1 MFSARNTSF
10 WLGTES
16 LFRCANQRTYGEA
29 RRGVFGGL
37 FRWFKQRGHTG
48 YCEVGGTASVMFTR
62 LGCSY
67 RSKRARGLSAAD
79 GGKYAGT
86 IRAVT
91 EALAAGAVPNFARLE
106 SHQLVFDRVI
116 HRDNPRL
123 PRVSPPDNGPCVT
136 LGQLQAGRFP
146 REHET
151 LGLESIH
158 SIERAPDRTFSDAQL
173 NRNRG
178 PRASLRAQ

>member
-1 MFSARNTSF
+1 MVQGAWTNGLLRGWRYRIRDVHTARLLVSV
-10 WLGTES
+10 E
-16 LFRCANQRTYGEA
+16 EA
-29 RRGVFGGL
+29 RR
-37 FRWFKQRGHTG
+37 
-48 YCEVGGTASVMFTR
+48 
-62 LGCSY
+62 
-67 RSKRARGLSAAD
+67 LSAAD

-91 EALAAGAVPNFARLE
+91 EALAEGAVPHFARLE
-106 SHQLVFDRVI
+106 SHQLVFDIVV
-116 HRDNPRL
+116 HRDIPRL

-173 NRNRG
+173 NRNRC
-178 PRASLRAQ
+178 PRAPLSAQRSYFGRVSCDARSPQDLPFGPS